1 MALCAIADGTL
12 SITLMLVSGVCFGI
26 QSPPLGSITQTLGG
40 PRAAAQWMGI
50 QNLCANMAGVLAPLI
65 TGLTLG
71 QGEDFSRAFVV
82 AALVTLTGVV
92 AYAVVIRRVEPVAW
106 PAAST
111 DS

>member
-1 MALCAIADGTL
+1 ML
-12 SITLMLVSGVCFGI
+12 LVSGVFFGI

-65 TGLTLG
+65 TGLVIG
-71 QGEDFSRAFVV
+71 QGADFFWAFAI
-82 AALVTLTGVV
+82 AAGVTLAGVL

-106 PAAST
+106 PEP
-111 DS
+111 